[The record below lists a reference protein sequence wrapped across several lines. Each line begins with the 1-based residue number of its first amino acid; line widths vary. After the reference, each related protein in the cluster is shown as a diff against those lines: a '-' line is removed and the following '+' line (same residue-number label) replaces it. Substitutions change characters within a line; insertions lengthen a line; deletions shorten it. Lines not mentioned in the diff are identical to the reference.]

1 MNEVIEKQ
9 IPAGKDPMGIAATVL
24 YLSCLKTGEDTTQIQ
39 MAHAAG
45 VTEITIRNRLKDLK
59 LTAMHFKYS
68 VETQED
74 GLLNLC

>member
-39 MAHAAG
+39 MAHASG

-59 LTAMHFKYS
+59 IKLK
-68 VETQED
+68 
-74 GLLNLC
+74 LNMIQF

>member
-24 YLSCLKTGEDTTQIQ
+24 YLSCLKTGEDTTQFQ

-45 VTEITIRNRLKDLK
+45 VTDVTVRNLLRELKIKLKLKD
-59 LTAMHFKYS
+59 
-68 VETQED
+68 
-74 GLLNLC
+74 